1 MLILIV
7 GVAHAEAFVLHLAPS
22 TPSKRHKRRITTN
35 PLLTT
40 QRFDQ
45 RRVGIATEAT
55 MLTGNR
61 LGFHAVGRHGLS
73 LFVNMGLSYLA
84 LVRQVHG
91 AADRSILSAHVPRN
105 LIPTHPIVCRHG
117 GL

>member
-7 GVAHAEAFVLHLAPS
+7 GVAHAEAFVLHLAPPA
-22 TPSKRHKRRITTN
+22 PSKRKKRRITTN
-35 PLLTT
+35 PLITT

-45 RRVGIATEAT
+45 RRFGIATEAT
-55 MLTGNR
+55 MLAGNR
-61 LGFHAVGRHGLS
+61 LGFHSVGRHGLS
-73 LFVNMGLSYLA
+73 LFVDMGLSYLA
-84 LVRQVHG
+84 LARQVHC
-91 AADRSILSAHVPRN
+91 AADRSILSDHVYLN